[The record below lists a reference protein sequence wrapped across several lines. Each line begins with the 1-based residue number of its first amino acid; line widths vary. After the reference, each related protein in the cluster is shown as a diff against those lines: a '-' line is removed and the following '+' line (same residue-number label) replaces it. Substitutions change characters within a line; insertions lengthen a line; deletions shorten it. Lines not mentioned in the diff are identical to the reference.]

1 MRPAPDAKTAMGC
14 PVCPPWAGASTA
26 RGPTLP
32 GPVITSG
39 ASSPRRATR
48 TLRRWAFPHR
58 PDFDGAHA
66 GHGPS
71 CGDGDGLVAIRD
83 IDEHVPTELLACFG
97 KRTVG
102 HEPFA
107 VAHPDAGRRRR
118 RVQRGAT
125 PILPAR
131 RELVRELQLLPVD
144 LLSCGQAQLVPGLAQ
159 VNQQQVLHKCPS
171 MPFQGEAGD
180 RAYATGYVQKLYC
193 SKVQYTS
200 FLQRRFLSNPYR
212 SISRGL

>member
-1 MRPAPDAKTAMGC
+1 MSHTSVRGPTSGRQDRHCAVRPRAMRPAPDAKTAMGC
-14 PVCPPWAGASTA
+14 PVCPLWAGASTA

-32 GPVITSG
+32 GPAITSG
-39 ASSPRRATR
+39 ASSPGRATR

-66 GHGPS
+66 RHGPS
-71 CGDGDGLVAIRD
+71 CSNGDGLVATRD
-83 IDEHVPTELLACFG
+83 IDEHVATELLVCFG

-107 VAHPDAGRRRR
+107 VAHPDDGRRRR

-144 LLSCGQAQLVPGLAQ
+144 LLACGQAQLPAFCAMKG
-159 VNQQQVLHKCPS
+159 
-171 MPFQGEAGD
+171 G
-180 RAYATGYVQKLYC
+180 VQ
-193 SKVQYTS
+193 
-200 FLQRRFLSNPYR
+200 R
-212 SISRGL
+212 S